1 MEIRLPPDQ
10 EAHLAALAA
19 STGRSAD
26 EVAQEA
32 IARFLSDE
40 TRFVEAVKLGIVAAD
55 RGDFVPAEKVWE
67 DVERILQS

>member
-1 MEIRLPPDQ
+1 MEIHLPPDQ

-32 IARFLSDE
+32 IAQFLSDE
-40 TRFVEAVKLGIVAAD
+40 TRFAEAVKRGVAAAD
-55 RGDFVPAEKVWE
+55 CGDFVPAEKVWE
-67 DVERILQS
+67 DVERILLS